1 MTGDLFSTGF
11 AWGDDEGVATPATP
25 VATRREAMPAAEKR
39 GYPVESIGGVAGVAG
54 VAETEGQRLERL
66 LSQSNVAVT
75 ATDGATPETTHS
87 CGFEGGDAACVAS
100 VASVAWDDGVAMLRE
115 HRPPV
120 GADPAEWRRLVMDAR
135 KLNAHWGDD
144 LRHLGWTAVEV
155 FGVEPNPAHRR
166 LDRLGLLAFIS
177 GGAVEAIDADSVVT
191 LHAGKDRLVYQRKL
205 RASGAVP
212 IWQLASGASM

>member
-11 AWGDDEGVATPATP
+11 VWGDDDGVAVAATP
-25 VATRREAMPAAEKR
+25 VATRREAVPAAEKVR
-39 GYPVESIGGVAGVAG
+39 NPRHSGDGVAGVAG

-75 ATDGATPETTHS
+75 ATGSATPKATHS
-87 CGFEGGDAACVAS
+87 CGLQGGDAGDVAH
-100 VASVAWDDGVAMLRE
+100 VATVAWDDGVALLRE
-115 HRPPV
+115 HRPPI
-120 GADPAEWRRLVMDAR
+120 GADPAEWRRLVLDAR

-166 LDRLGLLAFIS
+166 LDRLGLLSFIS

-205 RASGAVP
+205 RSSGAVP
-212 IWQLASGASM
+212 IWQLVLGASM